1 MDIDVAVVAM
11 GSLNGCK
18 MIEWRPSV
26 GRVKRHGRSRKGR
39 LRRAKKWWST
49 SLLYLD
55 VDT

>member
-11 GSLNGCK
+11 GSLNGWK
-18 MIEWRPSV
+18 IIEWRPSV
-26 GRVKRHGRSRKGR
+26 GRVKRHGRSQKNR
-39 LRRAKKWWST
+39 LRGAEKRWST